1 MTTEDFLIKA
11 KEEIVKHFADPK
23 NRLAALNF
31 ILKTFNDNYVSSFPK
46 EEFICYSI
54 ICYLEQI
61 DLVSSHA
68 LNNLSFTRFYNK
80 LDSDAIEIKLHKI
93 IPELK
98 HPKDC
103 GVYLGDLT
111 FKEESNSWRTM
122 LCRLYNT
129 EDKIEARR
137 LHVQKAIELLKQKK

>member
-68 LNNLSFTRFYNK
+68 LNNLSFTGFYNK

-103 GVYLGDLT
+103 GVYLGAWNHLLHEKFTQIKPDDR
-111 FKEESNSWRTM
+111 NID
-122 LCRLYNT
+122 NT
-129 EDKIEARR
+129 NKLKIEYIQSC
-137 LHVQKAIELLKQKK
+137 LNKLS